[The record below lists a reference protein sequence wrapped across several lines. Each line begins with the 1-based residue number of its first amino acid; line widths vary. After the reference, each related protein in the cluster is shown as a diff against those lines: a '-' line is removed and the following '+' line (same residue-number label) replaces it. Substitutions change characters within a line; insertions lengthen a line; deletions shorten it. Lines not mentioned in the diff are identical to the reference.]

1 MPSSK
6 RQKAAEAGSHTETE
20 SGESVKEEEEEE
32 GVGQANYLEA
42 PVHFQSLREVIVTPR
57 L

>member
-1 MPSSK
+1 MPSRK

-20 SGESVKEEEEEE
+20 AGESVEEEEE